1 MKIPFFVQEFTNE
14 MEEAAIDALRNE
26 SFVNG
31 ESVSKFEEEFA
42 RYIGTKY
49 AVSVNSGNSALQI
62 SLMALDI
69 STDSK
74 VATPTNS
81 FIASANCIRMT
92 NAQPILTDIDTRDG
106 GIDVSSIT
114 EKVDAII
121 PVHIY
126 GNPCDFDSVKAFA
139 EDEHIPIVED
149 ACQAHGATY
158 KNKKVGSLSDVG
170 CFSFYPTKN
179 ITTAEGGMVTTNS
192 KKIAEKIRQLRSHGM
207 TKSLK
212 SRYSSGYPWI
222 FDIVEPGYNYR
233 MDEIR
238 AALGITQLKRI
249 NKINELRKNASLY
262 YHKNLQNIPGIIL
275 PDMVNDKSHSYHLYT
290 IRVTKP
296 FKLSRNQLFKKL
308 KNNGIRTTVYWM
320 PIHKYSAFRKF
331 AKVSNVVNTSKTYN
345 EILALPLFPTISKKH
360 QDSVIKIIK
369 SS

>member
-49 AVSVNSGNSALQI
+49 AVSVNSGNSALQL

-69 STDSK
+69 DGNIQK

-92 NAQPILTDIDTRDG
+92 NARPILTDIDAKDG

-114 EKVDAII
+114 EKVDAVI

-126 GNPCDFDSVKAFA
+126 GNPCDFDSVKTFA
-139 EDEHIPIVED
+139 EEQKIPIIED

-179 ITTAEGGMVTTNS
+179 MTVGGDGGMSTTNNEEV
-192 KKIAEKIRQLRSHGM
+192 ADKIRSIRDNGRKTKNEFDKLGFTMRLNTINAAIGRIQLKHLDEKNSRRREIVSIYKENLIEDCILPENENG
-207 TKSLK
+207 KSV
-212 SRYSSGYPWI
+212 YHQ
-222 FDIVEPGYNYR
+222 IVIQHENR
-233 MDEIR
+233 DEIR
-238 AALGITQLKRI
+238 
-249 NKINELRKNASLY
+249 
-262 YHKNLQNIPGIIL
+262 
-275 PDMVNDKSHSYHLYT
+275 
-290 IRVTKP
+290 
-296 FKLSRNQLFKKL
+296 KKL
-308 KNNGIRTTVYWM
+308 TDNDIGSAIYYEK
-320 PIHKYSAFRKF
+320 PIHLQPIYLDYNYKLPNSEKF
-331 AKVSNVVNTSKTYN
+331 AK
-345 EILALPLFPTISKKH
+345 EILSLPSYPSLTNDQLLEICEHVNK
-360 QDSVIKIIK
+360 VIG
-369 SS
+369 